1 MYGLVLAAGKMLGAE
16 KQPVPTQDGGSPVP
30 TQDGGSPAAR
40 NHYGLGVADAKSG
53 KV

>member
-16 KQPVPTQDGGSPVP
+16 KQPVP